1 MNQRYITRFAREILQ
16 VLQMEGVK
24 MAVFLL
30 EGMVKV
36 AVGKDCDIIEKLYGY
51 SGFSRTL
58 RYSGCFDEIVG
69 RTVCFIME
77 I

>member
-1 MNQRYITRFAREILQ
+1 
-16 VLQMEGVK
+16 MEGVK

-36 AVGKDCDIIEKLYGY
+36 AVGKDCDIIEKLDGY

-58 RYSGCFDEIVG
+58 RCSGCLGE
-69 RTVCFIME
+69 IME
-77 I
+77 

>member
-16 VLQMEGVK
+16 VLQIEGVK

-36 AVGKDCDIIEKLYGY
+36 AVGKDCDIIE
-51 SGFSRTL
+51 T
-58 RYSGCFDEIVG
+58 
-69 RTVCFIME
+69 
-77 I
+77 